1 MLLRLAFVAV
11 IVIATITS
19 VHHRRNADRTGGS
32 LLRSPESRRFLGC
45 LRVSAIANWCSVL
58 VYLLYPPAVAWASLP
73 LPRSL
78 RWAGFVS
85 ATGCVGLMSWTLSSL
100 GRNLADAAA
109 IRSQAQLVTTGPYR
123 WIRHPYYVTTLL
135 LMTSATVLTA
145 NGLVGL
151 TSLLVLALLFSRTP
165 HEEAMLIQRF
175 GDEYRAYATGT
186 NRFFP
191 SWKSIRGR

>member
-1 MLLRLAFVAV
+1 
-11 IVIATITS
+11 
-19 VHHRRNADRTGGS
+19 
-32 LLRSPESRRFLGC
+32 
-45 LRVSAIANWCSVL
+45 
-58 VYLLYPPAVAWASLP
+58 
-73 LPRSL
+73 
-78 RWAGFVS
+78 
-85 ATGCVGLMSWTLSSL
+85 MSWTLSSL